1 MLVLGEEDNIIVKES
16 SKRLYSDSSMVVPLL
31 NKLENNELVERI

>member
-1 MLVLGEEDNIIVKES
+1 
-16 SKRLYSDSSMVVPLL
+16 MVVPLL